1 MRSLAKTRPPRLLQR
16 ASLLHLNM
24 VDPKWSKWVVFI
36 GETMG
41 YPWFWGTPILRNHHV
56 AVGIDQCWTPKSA
69 VHGSLW
75 IPLSHGQECL
85 YPPLMGKTTIS
96 YHILGCTS
104 RYIQYYIPMTL
115 IPDIFLLGTSHLFP
129 PPHLIFNAQRWRGVF
144 WCLIIAGD
152 RRHFRAGAWRVA
164 SGGGAYPK
172 KNTHPIYYR
181 IMT

>member
-1 MRSLAKTRPPRLLQR
+1 MIKMGRLYWG
-16 ASLLHLNM
+16 N
-24 VDPKWSKWVVFI
+24 
-36 GETMG
+36 
-41 YPWFWGTPILRNHHV
+41 PWFWGTPILRNHHV
-56 AVGIDQCWTPKSA
+56 AVGTDQCWTPQQKDGFNMKRSQICGHQRA
-69 VHGSLW
+69 
-75 IPLSHGQECL
+75 
-85 YPPLMGKTTIS
+85 PLMGKTTIP

-152 RRHFRAGAWRVA
+152 RGHFRAGAWRVA

-181 IMT
+181 IMTYYIYIHIQILYI